1 MAANAYTAPL
11 RLDTSAM
18 LLIPYSK
25 TYNGVTSKVWPKQGP
40 RFFCEFK
47 TYGGTES
54 VVDGVYS
61 IIDTATIKC
70 WYNPRVTAGCRIVL
84 DTGEGYEVV
93 GVPEDVGHRH
103 QHMQI
108 YVERVCGGA

>member
-11 RLDTSAM
+11 RLDTSAI
-18 LLIPYSK
+18 LLIPYTK

-40 RFFCEFK
+40 RIFCEFK

-70 WYNPRVTAGCRIVL
+70 WYDPRIIAGCRVAI
-84 DTGEGYEVV
+84 DSGECYEVV
-93 GVPEDVGHRH
+93 GTPEDVGHRR
-103 QHMQI
+103 QYMQMR
-108 YVERVCGGA
+108 VEHVSGGA